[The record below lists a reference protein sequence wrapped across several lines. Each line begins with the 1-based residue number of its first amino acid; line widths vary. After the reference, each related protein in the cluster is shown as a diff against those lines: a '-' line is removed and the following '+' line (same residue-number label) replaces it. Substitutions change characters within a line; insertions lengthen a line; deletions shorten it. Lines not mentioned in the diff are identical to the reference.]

1 MSRALLA
8 VWLTVLFLVASP
20 LAAQVEGGPDYA
32 AWERLAT
39 QAEDLTG
46 GDEAT
51 DEQLATT
58 RAAVVEW
65 RSRFQQAQNTNSGRI
80 STVKEQLDALGPAP
94 AEGESED
101 EDVAAR
107 RSELQGQLS
116 TLQAPRLKAVEAFSR
131 ADALVK
137 QIDEI
142 TNARQAIELATLS
155 PSPLAPSSWGVAMT
169 DALKLS
175 EGIGGE
181 IGQLTDSEVWPRLRP
196 RLPQAVAYLVVALV
210 LLTYGRSWVQSLPSR
225 MSARASEHSR
235 AVVAFIVSLGQIV
248 LPMVGLY
255 LAIRAIKATGLP
267 GEWTLPFLDALP
279 AAGVILFGGG
289 WLARQLFP
297 ARAINYETLNMEDRP
312 RQRARRMTTSLA
324 AVFAI
329 HHVLSRG
336 VLPLSG
342 IYERIGDPVMR
353 VPLEINQGAVS
364 VWHYVLLVVAAVA
377 LFRLGKAL
385 RTLKHGGAGANQTYR
400 HKTLSVAG
408 LLTRIVVV
416 VAVLIG
422 AMGFINL
429 ANMLVWPW
437 TLTLALIG
445 LLVLLQDFIAD
456 FFNMVKRGEEGA
468 REGLGPLLIGFALVI
483 LSIPLFMVIWGAR
496 RTDLAEYWGTFE
508 RGFSVSGI
516 TISPGGVLA
525 FLLVFGIGYM
535 VTRGVQGALRSSVLP
550 KTRLDAGG
558 QNAVVSG
565 LGYVGIFLAGLLAIT
580 SAGIDLSSLAFIAGA
595 LGVGIGF
602 GMQNIVSNFVSGI
615 ILLIERPISV
625 GDWISAGGQQGIV
638 KRISVRS
645 TQVETFDKTEVIVP
659 NSDLISQPVTNWTR
673 HNQTGRI
680 IIPIGVAYGSDTRK
694 VERILT
700 EIIEDQPIV
709 TIDPPP
715 AVLFRGFGADSLDFE
730 IRAVLSDVTA
740 GLGVTSEV
748 CHQIAERFAA
758 EGIEIPFAQRDIWLR
773 NPEALRGEKAEPKPG
788 PEDDA
793 ENQPVA
799 FEKRPAGPPATVK
812 DPRIAFDD
820 ADGGDAGPDSGG
832 GESGGDR

>member
-1 MSRALLA
+1 MIRAF
-8 VWLTVLFLVASP
+8 LTVLLTVLLLVAAP
-20 LAAQVEGGPDYA
+20 LAAQEGGGLDYQ
-32 AWERLAT
+32 AWEKVAT
-39 QAEDLTG
+39 QAEEVTDN
-46 GDEAT
+46 DDDPAT
-51 DEQLATT
+51 DEQLAIT
-58 RAAVVEW
+58 RAALVDW

-80 STVKEQLDALGPAP
+80 ATVKEQLEAIGPAP
-94 AEGESED
+94 AEGETED
-101 EDVAAR
+101 PDVAAR
-107 RSELQGQLS
+107 RAELQQQLT

-131 ADALVK
+131 ADGLIK

-142 TNARQAIELATLS
+142 TTDRQAVELARAS
-155 PSPLAPSSWGVAMT
+155 PSPLAPTSWVAAANAALELAEGVGAEV
-169 DALKLS
+169 A
-175 EGIGGE
+175 
-181 IGQLTDSEVWPRLRP
+181 QLADGSVWAQVRSRI
-196 RLPQAVAYLVVALV
+196 LPILAYLVAAVV

-225 MSARASEHSR
+225 LSARASQHSR
-235 AVVAFIVSLGQIV
+235 AVVVFITSLGQIV
-248 LPMVGLY
+248 LPMIGIY
-255 LAIRAIKATGLP
+255 LGIRAAKETGLA
-267 GEWTLPFLDALP
+267 GEWTLPFLNALP

-297 ARAINYETLNMEDRP
+297 VRSINYDTLDMEERP
-312 RQRARRMTTSLA
+312 RGKARRLVITLSVIFAVHHILA
-324 AVFAI
+324 
-329 HHVLSRG
+329 RG

-342 IYERIGDPVMR
+342 LYERVGDQVAR
-353 VPLEINQGAVS
+353 VPLDIEEGAVS
-364 VWHYVLLVVAAVA
+364 VWHFILLLLAGIA

-385 RTLKHGGAGANQTYR
+385 RTLNHRGQGANLTYR
-400 HKTLSVAG
+400 HKTLAVAG
-408 LLTRIVVV
+408 MLTRVVV
-416 VAVLIG
+416 VFAVLMG
-422 AMGFINL
+422 AVGMINF
-429 ANMLVWPW
+429 ANMLMWPW
-437 TLTLALIG
+437 ALTLALIG
-445 LLVLLQDFIAD
+445 LLILLQDFIAD
-456 FFNMVKRGEEGA
+456 LFDMVMRGQEGA
-468 REGLGPLLIGFALVI
+468 RDGLAPLLIGFALVI

-496 RTDLAEYWGTFE
+496 RTDLAEYWTSFS
-508 RGFSVSGI
+508 RGFSISGI
-516 TISPGGVLA
+516 TISPGGVLT
-525 FLLVFGIGYM
+525 FLIVFAVGYM
-535 VTRGVQGALRSSVLP
+535 ATRAVQGALRTSVLP
-550 KTRLDAGG
+550 KTKLDPGG

-659 NSDLISQPVTNWTR
+659 NSDLITQPVTNWTR

-680 IIPIGVAYGSDTRK
+680 IIPVGIAYGSDTRR
-694 VERILT
+694 VERILQ

-730 IRAVLSDVTA
+730 IRAVLSDVGA

-748 CHQIAERFAA
+748 CHQIAERFAK

-773 NPEALRGEKAEPKPG
+773 NPETLRGNGAADSDTAREP
-788 PEDDA
+788 A
-793 ENQPVA
+793 AIQQQPA
-799 FEKRPAGPPATVK
+799 QTPDK

-820 ADGGDAGPDSGG
+820 ADGAAAGPDSGG
-832 GESGGDR
+832 GDR